1 MPECAYSGEELQPGE
16 GIMLVRAN
24 GERLYFASSKELKN
38 WKNNRKHD
46 YRSEE

>member
-1 MPECAYSGEELQPGE
+1 MECEYSGEEIQPGE
-16 GIMLVRAN
+16 GIMLVRTN

-38 WKNNRKHD
+38 WEKDRKHE